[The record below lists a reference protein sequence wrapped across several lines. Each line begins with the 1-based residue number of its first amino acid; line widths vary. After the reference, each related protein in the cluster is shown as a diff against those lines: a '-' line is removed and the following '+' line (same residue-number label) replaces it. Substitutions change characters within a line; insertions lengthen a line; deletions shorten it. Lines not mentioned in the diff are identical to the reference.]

1 MMHGDSEE
9 SNDIEIIFDNTIS
22 SHVTPQERNDYKCH
36 ICGQIF
42 NGIKNITIHVETNHS
57 KTKRHIPTP
66 CMSPHVQCRS
76 TLMPRQSSVI
86 KESFK
91 SVTKEKVSMKE
102 NDDEY
107 PDVFENNSSAENSF
121 ESQTILSNYF
131 EIQESRENSF
141 ENCSSLENSFENP
154 VIHSNSEIKE
164 SSLDE
169 SFKRPRNPLT
179 DFNPRG

>member
-1 MMHGDSEE
+1 MRFRTLRCFAPP
-9 SNDIEIIFDNTIS
+9 NL
-22 SHVTPQERNDYKCH
+22 PQSAGFMC
-36 ICGQIF
+36 
-42 NGIKNITIHVETNHS
+42 
-57 KTKRHIPTP
+57 
-66 CMSPHVQCRS
+66 
-76 TLMPRQSSVI
+76 
-86 KESFK
+86 
-91 SVTKEKVSMKE
+91 
-102 NDDEY
+102 
-107 PDVFENNSSAENSF
+107 SAENSF